1 MVAYEKN
8 TGHQHPLSDGIKTLS
23 KRATG
28 SVSLIDDYNDLWYG
42 TISVGTPAQDYT
54 GMTLSSVKIFHL
66 TPCLTLSYT
75 VDFDTGSSDLFLPS
89 IDCGSTCSG
98 HKTYDPSTS
107 STSQDLGKT
116 FALAYGDGSTVSGEQ
131 YSDVVSIAG
140 LTVR

>member
-1 MVAYEKN
+1 MVAYKKN

-28 SVSLIDDYNDLWYG
+28 SVPLIDDYNDLWYG
-42 TISVGTPAQDYT
+42 TISVGTPAHYYT
-54 GMTLSSVKIFHL
+54 GMTLSSVKDFH
-66 TPCLTLSYT
+66 LTLSYT

-98 HKTYDPSTS
+98 HQTYDPSAS
-107 STSQDLGKT
+107 SSSQDLGKT

-131 YSDVVSIAG
+131 YTDEVSIAG